1 MAESLPDRFA
11 RHLARTGLL
20 AGVGRLAVACS
31 GGGDSTA
38 LLLLVRGWAASRG
51 MPVAALHVAHGLR
64 GEAGLADARFCA
76 DLTARLGVPY
86 GFLSVDVP
94 SERKKGE
101 SVEAA
106 ARRLRYGALLAVAAG
121 TGAVILTGHTRDDQ
135 AETVLLHLERRL
147 GRGRGGIRAKRPD
160 GVVRPLLEFS
170 HAELRAWLEA
180 EGVPWRED
188 ETNANEG
195 FARNRVRRSV
205 LPDLET
211 RMPGATE
218 RLARAGEAYSKR
230 LDALDERLDRAMA
243 EEKISLKG
251 NWPRRFF
258 TRLSNEEAA
267 RFLVRAA
274 GAASEGG
281 GAAGAGGAGGAGRPS
296 PLPRPPGRKQ
306 IEKVLLRLR
315 RDPVFHESF
324 AGRRLTATPRF
335 VRLLP
340 SKKKTTETT

>member
-11 RHLARTGLL
+11 RNLARTGLL
-20 AGVGRLAVACS
+20 AGAGRLAVACS

-38 LLLLVRGWAASRG
+38 LLLLVHGWAASRG
-51 MPVAALHVAHGLR
+51 IPVAALHVAHGLR

-94 SERKKGE
+94 SERRKGE

-106 ARRLRYGALLAVAAG
+106 ARRLRYGALLAVAAA
-121 TGAVILTGHTRDDQ
+121 TGAVVLTGHTRDDQ

-147 GRGRGGIRAKRPD
+147 GRGRGGIRSKRPD

-170 HAELRAWLEA
+170 RAELRAWLEA
-180 EGVPWRED
+180 QGVPWRED

-205 LPDLET
+205 LPGLER

-218 RLARAGEAYSKR
+218 RLARAGEAYSR
-230 LDALDERLDRAMA
+230 RIDALDGRLDQAMA
-243 EEKISLKG
+243 EEKI
-251 NWPRRFF
+251 
-258 TRLSNEEAA
+258 
-267 RFLVRAA
+267 FL
-274 GAASEGG
+274 EG
-281 GAAGAGGAGGAGRPS
+281 
-296 PLPRPPGRKQ
+296 
-306 IEKVLLRLR
+306 
-315 RDPVFHESF
+315 
-324 AGRRLTATPRF
+324 
-335 VRLLP
+335 
-340 SKKKTTETT
+340 